1 MKNGLIKQTKLDGVN
16 TFGSLVIALFS
27 VAAVLYVMATAFTGG
42 GVA

>member
-1 MKNGLIKQTKLDGVN
+1 MNGLNKTSKLAGLNDIGLV
-16 TFGSLVIALFS
+16 SLSIFFS